1 MGALRMRLEEH
12 ELKPL
17 VDAWRDAIPMV
28 VQFWYDIEQAAITT
42 TSNLVQATTR
52 DLLTHAMQ
60 HVDVAG
66 HRIASCTFATRSSST
81 NPPAEH
87 P

>member
-1 MGALRMRLEEH
+1 MSLEEH

-17 VDAWRDAIPMV
+17 LDAWRDANPMM
-28 VQFWYDIEQAAITT
+28 VQFWHDIEQAAITT
-42 TSNLVQATTR
+42 TSNLVQATAR
-52 DLLTHAMQ
+52 DLLTHALQ